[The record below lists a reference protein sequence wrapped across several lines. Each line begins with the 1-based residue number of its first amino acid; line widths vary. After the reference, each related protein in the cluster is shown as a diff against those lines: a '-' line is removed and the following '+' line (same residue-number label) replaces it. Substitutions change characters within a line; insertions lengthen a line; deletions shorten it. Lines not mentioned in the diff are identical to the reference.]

1 MKYILVILLFIWSV
15 QSRIIMIGDSILDSS
30 VTTIHEKLE
39 TLLGSPIENY
49 SKSGAT
55 ITPNLNDKPCIPCQF
70 NASTNISVAS
80 IVIMDGGA
88 NDILMISKNPSW
100 LKINIYRQRIISI
113 ENNLNLLF
121 YEMKDL
127 SVYQVIYLGNY
138 YLNDNKAIIDYGT
151 NVLINICKHAPLPVT
166 FVDVRQFQIPLKEND
181 IHPNPYGDE
190 ILAQN
195 IWNVLKN
202 ITIN

>member
-1 MKYILVILLFIWSV
+1 MKYILVILFVLCSV
-15 QSRIIMIGDSILDSS
+15 QSKIVMIGDSILDSS

-39 TLLGSPIENY
+39 ILAKQSIENY

-70 NASTNISVAS
+70 NASTNISVAE
-80 IVIMDGGA
+80 IIIMDGGA
-88 NDILMISKNPSW
+88 NDILTISKNPSW
-100 LKINIYRQRIISI
+100 LKFPLYRQRIISI
-113 ENNLNLLF
+113 ESNLNLLF
-121 YEMKDL
+121 SEMKDL
-127 SVYQVIYLGNY
+127 GVGQVIYLGNY
-138 YLNDNKAIIDYGT
+138 YLDGNQAIVDYGT
-151 NVLINICKHAPLPVT
+151 NILMNICKQAPLHVH
-166 FVDVRQFQIPLKEND
+166 FVDVRQFTIPLKEND
-181 IHPNPYGDE
+181 IHPNTVGDE

>member
-1 MKYILVILLFIWSV
+1 MKYILVTLFFLCSV
-15 QSRIIMIGDSILDSS
+15 QSKIIMIGDSILDSS
-30 VTTIHEKLE
+30 VTTIHDKLE
-39 TLLGSPIENY
+39 SLSKQSIENY

-70 NASTNISVAS
+70 NASINISIAS

-100 LKINIYRQRIISI
+100 LKFPLYRQRIISI
-113 ENNLNLLF
+113 EYNLNLLF

-127 SVYQVIYLGNY
+127 GVGQVIYLGNY
-138 YLNDNKAIIDYGT
+138 YLNGNQAIVDYGT
-151 NVLINICKHAPLPVT
+151 NVLMNICKLAPLPVT
-166 FVDVRQFQIPLKEND
+166 FVDVRQFTIPLKEND
-181 IHPNPYGDE
+181 IHPNPDGDE

-202 ITIN
+202 ITLN